1 MISEIQRQTRPVMH
15 ALWCTTVSLDL
26 KSEATARLKKKV
38 STSSSS
44 SSSSSKRLTPQK
56 SLFKLSIIYILK
68 KSQIEALKEK
78 CFRL

>member
-26 KSEATARLKKKV
+26 KFEATARLKKKV
-38 STSSSS
+38 STSSS

>member
-15 ALWCTTVSLDL
+15 ALWCTTLSLDL

-38 STSSSS
+38 STSS